1 MKNKLLA
8 AGLGDATTNAI
19 HATGSQE
26 PNDDFA
32 KVKALASALKANNI
46 DITATYD
53 NWLKTGFA
61 LANAFGEEGRE
72 LFHEL
77 SSLYPTY
84 NREESDKQYDN
95 CLRTQHGEVNI
106 ATLFFLAQEQGL
118 APAFHVEARPSP
130 TTTHSPV
137 SPLPAPTQPLLPTFS
152 DKIDLDKLPLLLQ
165 AVAKKA
171 ISPAD
176 CDMLLLG
183 VVTCLSSCLPTISG
197 IYGGRVVWA
206 NLFLFVSAHA
216 AAGKGRLNLC
226 RQVIQPIHKAKREAF
241 NAEMKAYRQAQAAY
255 VINKKDGQYEEP
267 EAPKMQMH
275 FIPANSSSTIMYQT
289 LNDNDGIGMLFETE
303 GDTLT
308 TTFGS
313 DHGNYSDGLRK
324 AFHHESISYMRRKD
338 KEYVEMTSPKFSVLL
353 SGTPKQVVGLIPTS
367 ENGLFSRFIFY
378 QLPISAEWLD
388 PFIYS
393 DEEDLDHYFASLG
406 LDFYDTYKM
415 LQLMPEMLFKLTP
428 TQVKRFNT
436 FFELAQG
443 KCYGMFGDDII
454 GSVRRLGLITFRIA
468 MVLTALRITSQ
479 NGFQRILT
487 CSDDDFDTALCISQQ
502 LISHTVEMFQQIQA
516 QQPSTLLK
524 HRETVKIDMKIMLM
538 ERLPQQFDRA
548 TYQQIGSQL
557 GVCGRTID
565 RYMNEMINRGWV
577 ERLQH
582 DQYRKTQ
589 PKRSTD

>member
-8 AGLGDATTNAI
+8 AGLDGGTTRDALTTAP
-19 HATGSQE
+19 QE
-26 PNDDFA
+26 PDNDFV
-32 KVKALASALKANNI
+32 KVKALASTLKAKGL

-84 NREESDKQYDN
+84 NREEADKQYDN
-95 CLRTQHGEVNI
+95 CLRTQHGEVNL
-106 ATLFFLAQEQGL
+106 ATLFFLAQAQGL
-118 APAFHVEARPSP
+118 APAFQAETIQTPTKPSP
-130 TTTHSPV
+130 S
-137 SPLPAPTQPLLPTFS
+137 ACPTPTPTPSQPPTFS
-152 DKIDLDKLPLLLQ
+152 DKIDSNKLPTLLQ
-165 AVAKKA
+165 AVAQKA

-183 VVTCLSSCLPTISG
+183 AITCLSSCLPNISG

-226 RQVIQPIHKAKREAF
+226 RQIIQPIHKAKRDAF
-241 NAEMKAYRQAQAAY
+241 NAEMKAYKQAQAAY

-275 FIPANSSSTIMYQT
+275 FVPANSSSTIMYQA
-289 LNDNDGIGMLFETE
+289 LNDNDGKGMLFETE

-308 TTFGS
+308 TTFGT

-353 SGTPKQVVGLIPTS
+353 SGTPKQVVGLIPSS

-378 QLPISAEWLD
+378 QLPTSAEWLD

-393 DEEDLDHYFASLG
+393 GEEDLDHYFIRLG
-406 LDFYDTYKM
+406 LDFYETYKM
-415 LQLMPEMLFKLTP
+415 LQLMPDMHFKLSP
-428 TQVKRFNT
+428 AQGKRFNA
-436 FFELAQG
+436 FFELAQD
-443 KCYGMFGDDII
+443 KCHGLFGDDII

-468 MVLTALRITSQ
+468 MVLSALRITSQ
-479 NGFQRILT
+479 SEFQRTIT
-487 CSDDDFDTALCISQQ
+487 CSDDDFDTAMCISQQ
-502 LISHTVEMFQQIQA
+502 LISHTVEMFQQIQG
-516 QQPSTLLK
+516 QQPSTMLK
-524 HRETVKIDMKIMLM
+524 KRETVKVEMKNMLL

-548 TYQQIGSQL
+548 TYQQTGCQL
-557 GVCGRTID
+557 GVSSRTID
-565 RYMNEMINRGWV
+565 RYMNEMISCGWV
-577 ERLQH
+577 EKLQH
-582 DQYRKTQ
+582 DQYRKTHG
-589 PKRSTD
+589 